1 MSKTT
6 NIIIL
11 GIGGQGTLTM
21 MEMLAIAAEEA
32 NEEVRVLS
40 RVSLARLGGSGM
52 CHVRIGPSSSPTIP
66 VGEADILLTLEMSEV
81 LRALPM
87 ACRGALA
94 FINTFR
100 RLPIAA
106 GVAGIRYPTR
116 EQIEEALNEAGVTG
130 IFVPEILPSP
140 TNEIEGEQQSQSRIN
155 IIMLGVF
162 CGYTQL
168 LPRAVLENSI
178 ASRLPR
184 FAEQNLRTFSAGWGF
199 AESLRAQN
207 IALTM
212 RKS

>member
-6 NIIIL
+6 NIIMI

-21 MEMLAIAAEEA
+21 MEMLALAAEEA

-52 CHVRIGPSSSPTIP
+52 CHVRLGPSVNPAIP
-66 VGEADILLTLEMSEV
+66 VGEADVLLTLEMSEI
-81 LRALPM
+81 LRVLPM
-87 ACRGALA
+87 ARRGALA

-116 EQIEEALNEAGVTG
+116 EEIVVTLKEAGVTG
-130 IFVPEILPSP
+130 IFVPEILPSLS
-140 TNEIEGEQQSQSRIN
+140 NEIEDGQQSNSRIN

-162 CGYTQL
+162 CSYTQL

-178 ASRLPR
+178 VSRLPQ

-207 IALTM
+207 MA
-212 RKS
+212 

>member
-6 NIIIL
+6 NIIMI

-21 MEMLAIAAEEA
+21 MEMLALAAEEA

-52 CHVRIGPSSSPTIP
+52 CHVRLGPSVSPAIP
-66 VGEADILLTLEMSEV
+66 VGEADVLLTLEMSEI
-81 LRALPM
+81 LRVLPM
-87 ACRGALA
+87 ARRGALA

-116 EQIEEALNEAGVTG
+116 EEIVGTLKEAGVTG
-130 IFVPEILPSP
+130 IFVPEILPSLS
-140 TNEIEGEQQSQSRIN
+140 TEIEDGQQSNSRIN

-162 CGYTQL
+162 CSYTQL

-178 ASRLPR
+178 VSRLPQ

-207 IALTM
+207 MA
-212 RKS
+212 

>member
-6 NIIIL
+6 NIIMI

-32 NEEVRVLS
+32 NQEVRVLS

-52 CHVRIGPSSSPTIP
+52 CHVRLGPSVSPAIP
-66 VGEADILLTLEMSEV
+66 VGEADVLLALEMSEV

-87 ACRGALA
+87 ARRGALA

-106 GVAGIRYPTR
+106 GVAGMHYPTQ
-116 EQIEEALNEAGVTG
+116 EEIEEVLNEAGVTG

-140 TNEIEGEQQSQSRIN
+140 TSEIEDEEQSNSRIN

-168 LPRAVLENSI
+168 LPRAALENSV
-178 ASRLPR
+178 ANRLPR

-199 AESLRAQN
+199 AETLRVQN
-207 IALTM
+207 IA
-212 RKS
+212 